1 MSHIEQVQL
10 AMYYDCMETPFGE
23 FTIVLSAAGALT
35 HLVFAEEIDTRRV
48 GAAARAAARVHDPSA
63 TANVRQQL
71 AEYFAGKR
79 HTFSVPLAPQ
89 GTTFQLQVWAQL
101 QQIAYGQ
108 TRTYDDLARQLGKP
122 RAARA
127 VGAANGQNPISILIP
142 CHRLVGSSGSLTC
155 YAGGLDAKRR
165 LLELEAAGVRSA

>member
-1 MSHIEQVQL
+1 M
-10 AMYYDCMETPFGE
+10 
-23 FTIVLSAAGALT
+23 
-35 HLVFAEEIDTRRV
+35 
-48 GAAARAAARVHDPSA
+48 
-63 TANVRQQL
+63 
-71 AEYFAGKR
+71 
-79 HTFSVPLAPQ
+79 PLAPQ

-101 QQIAYGQ
+101 QKIVYGQ

-142 CHRLVGSSGSLTC
+142 CHRLVGSSGSLTG